1 MLASAGAASLDLQA
15 STGAGGGL
23 HTTVVLLA
31 DGTVWTAGENTFG
44 TIGVT
49 PVVGSGR
56 VRHNALS
63 GVVSVAHGLRHA
75 VAVTSTGAVYIWGD
89 NIQAVFGATSPGS
102 SNVPVAM
109 GIWPAAVAVAAG
121 REQTYVLDTL
131 GGVWAVGENSEG
143 ELGDG
148 SFTDRTSPVQVS
160 GLTSGVV
167 AIAAGS
173 QHAIALKS
181 NGTLVAWGRG
191 NEGQLGD
198 GLRATSNVPVT
209 VSGLSN
215 VSLIAAGGF
224 HNLALASGSL
234 YAWGHN
240 TYGQIGDNTNFR
252 RNSPV
257 AVSGGLGSSIASLA
271 AGHTH
276 SLAAT
281 TSGTVVGWGANGA
294 YQLGLGH
301 NTDQLVPTTIP
312 GLTGIVGVGAGTLN
326 HSSFA
331 FAGNGAVYGWGD
343 NESGR
348 LGDGIALEDRKE
360 PLDLAI
366 AGGIWRA
373 PNPDFSRWTPGSGN
387 IVVTNV
393 LSTPG
398 LTMTYTTSGVD
409 PTLSDP
415 VVLSGGTVSVT
426 TPTTLKVR
434 TFITGTPDSGVSKA
448 VY

>member
-1 MLASAGAASLDLQA
+1 LVLASAGVASLDVQASAGAA
-15 STGAGGGL
+15 GGL
-23 HTTVVLLA
+23 YTTVLLLP
-31 DGTVWTAGENTFG
+31 DNTIWTAGENTVG

-56 VRHNALS
+56 VRHNALT
-63 GVVSVAHGLRHA
+63 GVVSIGHGLLHA
-75 VAVTSTGAVYIWGD
+75 VAVTSTGAVYAWGS
-89 NIQAVFGATSPGS
+89 NNKSVFGASSPAS
-102 SNVPVAM
+102 SNVPVLMTA
-109 GIWPAAVAVAAG
+109 WPSAVAIAAG
-121 REQTYVLDTL
+121 REQTYVLDAS

-148 SFTDRTSPVQVS
+148 SFTDRSSPVQVS

-167 AIAAGS
+167 AISAGS
-173 QHAIALKS
+173 QHAVALMS
-181 NGTLVAWGRG
+181 NGDVYAWGRG

-198 GLRATSNVPVT
+198 GLRTTSNVPVQVT
-209 VSGLSN
+209 GLSAAA
-215 VSLIAAGGF
+215 IAAGGF
-224 HNLALASGSL
+224 HNLALTGGGAV
-234 YAWGHN
+234 YAWGSN
-240 TYGQIGDNTNFR
+240 ANGQIGDNTNFR

-257 AVSGGLGSSIASLA
+257 SVTTLGSTIAGIA

-276 SLAAT
+276 SLAVT
-281 TSGTVVGWGANGA
+281 TSNAVLGWGANGT

-301 NTDQLVPTTIP
+301 TTDKLVPTAIP
-312 GLTGIVGVGAGTLN
+312 GLTGIVAVGAGTGS

-331 FAGNGAVYGWGD
+331 FASNGAVYGWGD
-343 NESGR
+343 NEFGR
-348 LGDGIALEDRKE
+348 LGDGIYQTDRQE

-366 AGGIWRA
+366 AGGTWRA

-398 LTMTYTTSGVD
+398 LTMTYTTNGVD

-415 VVLSGGTVSVT
+415 IVLSGNTISVT

-434 TFITGTPDSGVSKA
+434 TFLTGTPDSGVSKA